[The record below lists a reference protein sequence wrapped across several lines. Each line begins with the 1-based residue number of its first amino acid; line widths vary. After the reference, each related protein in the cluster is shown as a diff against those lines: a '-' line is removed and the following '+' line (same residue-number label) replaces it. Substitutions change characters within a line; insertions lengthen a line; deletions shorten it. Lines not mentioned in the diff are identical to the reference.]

1 MLLDLTLRR
10 EMSRNFGGA
19 FTVLFTVVI
28 TLMLIRILGQ
38 ASDGQASPQDVFLL
52 IGLTALS
59 YLQIVIT
66 LSLFL
71 AVLLTFTRMWLD
83 SEMTIWRTTGVGRL
97 RLMVSVLRFSWP
109 ILLLIAALTLFAW
122 PWANQQSTALRIRFE
137 QRSDISR
144 VAPGQFRESASGKRV
159 FFIDKGA
166 QAGGV
171 AHDIFIRDDTSG
183 QTVLI
188 TARSAQVQRI
198 DGQPFLVLSNGNRYA
213 HTPGQANY
221 TITSFDSL
229 DMRLDA
235 TTGLSNVADNK
246 TGPVNWLTQPNRNV
260 PTEYLFNPAIPN
272 WLGELS
278 WRLGV
283 PLSAALL
290 ALMALPLASGSVRTG
305 RAGSL
310 ISAILVYLIYF
321 NLLNMLQGWISEG
334 RVGFT
339 SGFLLVHGGAVLFL
353 LLLLMR
359 GNGWLHRLWPG
370 RARSGAHA

>member
-1 MLLDLTLRR
+1 
-10 EMSRNFGGA
+10 MSRNFGGA

-71 AVLLTFTRMWLD
+71 GVLLTFTRMWLD

-97 RLMVSVLRFSWP
+97 RLMGSVLRFAWP

-122 PWANQQSTALRIRFE
+122 PWANQQSTALRTRFE

-166 QAGGV
+166 QIGGV
-171 AHDIFIRDDTSG
+171 AHDIFIRDETSG

-198 DGQPFLVLSNGNRYA
+198 DGQAFLVLRQGHRYA
-213 HTPGQANY
+213 HSPGKVNY
-221 TITSFDSL
+221 TITAFDTL

-235 TTGLSNVADNK
+235 ASGLSSMATHK
-246 TGPVNWLTQPNRNV
+246 SGPVNWLTQPNRNV
-260 PTEYLFNPAIPN
+260 PTEYLFNPTVPN

-290 ALMALPLASGSVRTG
+290 VLMALPLASGSVRTG

-310 ISAILVYLIYF
+310 IAAILVYLIYF
-321 NLLNMLQGWISEG
+321 NLLNVLQGWISEG
-334 RVGFT
+334 RVGFFN
-339 SGFLLVHGGAVLFL
+339 GVLLVHGGALVFL
-353 LLLLMR
+353 LALLLR
-359 GNGWLHRLWPG
+359 GNGWLQRL
-370 RARSGAHA
+370 ARSLAWRGARS

>member
-83 SEMTIWRTTGVGRL
+83 SEMTIWRTTGVGRV
-97 RLMVSVLRFSWP
+97 RLMSSVLRFCWP

-122 PWANQQSTALRIRFE
+122 PWANQQSTALRTRFE

-198 DGQPFLVLSNGNRYA
+198 DGQPFLVLRNGNRYA

-221 TITSFDSL
+221 TITSFDAL

-235 TTGLSNVADNK
+235 TSGLNNMADNK
-246 TGPVNWLTQPNRNV
+246 SGPVNWLTQPSRNV

-283 PLSAALL
+283 PFSAALL
-290 ALMALPLASGSVRTG
+290 ALMALPLSSGSVRTG

-321 NLLNMLQGWISEG
+321 NLLNVLQGWISEG
-334 RVGFT
+334 RLSFSG
-339 SGFLLVHGGAVLFL
+339 GFLLVHGGAALFL
-353 LLLLMR
+353 LLLMLR
-359 GNGWLHRLWPG
+359 GSGWLHRLWPS
-370 RARSGAHA
+370 RTRSEAHA

>member
-19 FTVLFTVVI
+19 LTVLFTVVV

-83 SEMTIWRTTGVGRL
+83 SEMTIWRTTGVGGL
-97 RLMVSVLRFSWP
+97 QLMASVLRFSWP
-109 ILLLIAALTLFAW
+109 ILLLIAALTLLAW
-122 PWANQQSTALRIRFE
+122 PWANQQMTELRTRFE

-166 QAGGV
+166 QADGV
-171 AHDIFIRDDTSG
+171 AHDVFIRDDTSG
-183 QTVLI
+183 QVELI
-188 TARSAQVQRI
+188 TARSGQVQRI
-198 DGQPFLVLSNGNRYA
+198 DGQPFLVLRNGNRYV
-213 HTPGQANY
+213 HTPGQLNY
-221 TITSFDSL
+221 TITAFDSL

-235 TTGLSNVADNK
+235 TSGLSNMADRK

-260 PTEYLFNPAIPN
+260 PTEYLFNPALPN

-278 WRLGV
+278 WRLGL
-283 PLSAALL
+283 PLSAAVLV
-290 ALMALPLASGSVRTG
+290 LMALPLASGSVRTG

-310 ISAILVYLIYF
+310 IGAVLVYLIYF
-321 NLLNMLQGWISEG
+321 NLLNVLQGWIAQG
-334 RVGFT
+334 RIGFAQ
-339 SGFLLVHGGAVLFL
+339 GMLLVHGGAALVLLF
-353 LLLLMR
+353 LLMR
-359 GNGWLHRLWPG
+359 GNGWLHRL
-370 RARSGAHA
+370 RAGLTRRGAPA

>member
-1 MLLDLTLRR
+1 MLLDLSLRR

-38 ASDGQASPQDVFLL
+38 ASDGQASPQDVFVL

-59 YLQIVIT
+59 YLQLVLT
-66 LSLFL
+66 LALFL
-71 AVLLTFTRMWLD
+71 AVLLTFSRIWRD
-83 SEMTIWRTTGVGRL
+83 SEMTIWRTTGVGKL
-97 RLMVSVLRFSWP
+97 SLLVSVMRFSWP

-122 PWANQQSTALRIRFE
+122 PWANQQTSALRTRFE

-166 QAGGV
+166 QTGGV
-171 AHDIFIRDDTSG
+171 ARDIFIRDDTSG
-183 QTVLI
+183 QTVI
-188 TARSAQVQRI
+188 TTARSAQVQRI
-198 DGQPFLVLSNGNRYA
+198 DGQPYLVLSNGNRYA

-221 TITSFDSL
+221 TITAFDTL
-229 DMRLDA
+229 ELRLDA
-235 TTGLSNVADNK
+235 STGLATMSAAK

-260 PTEYLFNPAIPN
+260 PTEVLFNPAVPT

-283 PLSAALL
+283 PVSAALL
-290 ALMALPLASGSVRTG
+290 ALMGLPLASGTVRTG

-310 ISAILVYLIYF
+310 IAALLIYLIYANF
-321 NLLNMLQGWISEG
+321 LNVLQGWISE
-334 RVGFT
+334 RQFGF
-339 SGFLLVHGGAVLFL
+339 GPGLLLVHGSAVLTLVL
-353 LLLLMR
+353 LLWR
-359 GNGWLHRLWPG
+359 GNGWLHRAW
-370 RARSGAHA
+370 RALTHRGAAA